1 MLILLSQLSAM
12 YRYIVL
18 LSFMFCALAP
28 TNGQAIQLQQ
38 SNVLAL
44 THYLF
49 PSVYYSMLPQVC
61 NQKEAHETVK
71 ITELGTGKLLLDS
84 PLILMSE
91 SLYSYIPVTE
101 DFEIN
106 QITIRDH
113 QGVLHYRSHSPS
125 EKIQLTH
132 LASGTYI
139 LSGINERGEA
149 VSVLFKKA

>member
-1 MLILLSQLSAM
+1 MLISLSQLSAM

-49 PSVYYSMLPQVC
+49 PSVYYTMLPQVC

-91 SLYSYIPVTE
+91 SLYSYIPVTK

-106 QITIRDH
+106 QITIRDRE
-113 QGVLHYRSHSPS
+113 GVLHYRSHSPS